1 MIHDLNRAILA
12 KLETSL
18 RWLVGGELPLDAS
31 GTVLPEAWEAI
42 ANRLRSE
49 GWEGDAQADGV
60 QVAGTIRVS
69 FAPPDKIRIT
79 ETKPL
84 GNRGPRTFRG
94 IRKTV
99 YRNA

>member
-18 RWLVGGELPLDAS
+18 RWLVGGDLPLDAD
-31 GTVLPEAWEAI
+31 GAVLPETWEAI

-49 GWEGDAQADGV
+49 GWEAEAQVDGI
-60 QVAGTIRVS
+60 QVGTIRVS

-79 ETKPL
+79 DPKPS

-99 YRNA
+99 HRDA